1 MSKFASVMSGSTAT
15 IGAAAVVVVGAGLY
29 FGGVLDREPPEL
41 PAEPVIEA
49 AQPVAPKE
57 EVVETPQVAEP
68 VVEAPVVKEVAAEE
82 VAAEVIRPSFDV
94 VRVEPDGTALIAG
107 AGVAGGMVQIL
118 LDGASVAEAE
128 TGADGKFASFLTLEP
143 SDAARVLSLVQSVDG
158 EDVASDA
165 TVIVAPTPVVVAE
178 APVEPVAEEVIAEV
192 AETVEAVEEAAT
204 EVIADASSVAD
215 AVEEVVPEVVPEVVE
230 DAAPEPVTETVVAEA
245 VVKEAAPEVVE
256 PVAPEET
263 EQPEVVVAEKPV
275 EVAAVSQPVAPAV
288 IISDNE
294 GARVL
299 QAPSD
304 QSPEVQDAI
313 ALDVI
318 SYSEEGNVQLSGRAK
333 SGGFARVYLDNVS
346 KADEPILQDGTWRAE
361 LPNIEAGVYTL
372 RVDQVTETGLVLSRV
387 ETPFKREPKE
397 ELLVASEEVAEKRV
411 VAVTVQPGNT
421 LWAIAKES
429 YGDGIQYVKVFEA
442 NKDRIRNP
450 DLIYPG
456 QIFTVPE

>member
-29 FGGVLDREPPEL
+29 FGGVLDREPPEW

-49 AQPVAPKE
+49 AQPVAPKDDVVAVP
-57 EVVETPQVAEP
+57 EVVEP
-68 VVEAPVVKEVAAEE
+68 VVEAPVVEEVAAEE

-94 VRVEPDGTALIAG
+94 VRVEPDGTTLIAG

-178 APVEPVAEEVIAEV
+178 EVVAEV

-215 AVEEVVPEVVPEVVE
+215 AVEEVVPEVVE

-313 ALDVI
+313 ALDAI

-442 NKDRIRNP
+442 NKERIRNP

-456 QIFTVPE
+456 QVFTVPE

>member
-49 AQPVAPKE
+49 AQPVAPKDD
-57 EVVETPQVAEP
+57 VVAVPEVAEP
-68 VVEAPVVKEVAAEE
+68 VVEAPVVEEVAAEE

-94 VRVEPDGTALIAG
+94 VRVEPDGTTLIAG

-178 APVEPVAEEVIAEV
+178 APAEPVAEEVIAEV

-215 AVEEVVPEVVPEVVE
+215 AVEEVVPEVVE

-263 EQPEVVVAEKPV
+263 EQQEVVVTEEPV

-313 ALDVI
+313 ALDAI

-372 RVDQVTETGLVLSRV
+372 RVDHLTETGLVLSRV

-456 QIFTVPE
+456 QVFTVPE

>member
-15 IGAAAVVVVGAGLY
+15 IGAAAAVVVGAGLY
-29 FGGVLDREPPEL
+29 FGGVLDREPPEV
-41 PAEPVIEA
+41 PAAPVIEA

-57 EVVETPQVAEP
+57 EVVETPEVVEP
-68 VVEAPVVKEVAAEE
+68 VVEAPVVEEVAAEE

-94 VRVEPDGTALIAG
+94 VRVEPDGTTLIAG

-178 APVEPVAEEVIAEV
+178 APAEPVAEEVVAEV

-215 AVEEVVPEVVPEVVE
+215 AVEEVVPEVVE

-245 VVKEAAPEVVE
+245 VVE

-263 EQPEVVVAEKPV
+263 EQPEVVVTEEPV

-313 ALDVI
+313 ALDAI
-318 SYSEEGNVQLSGRAK
+318 SYSEEGHVQLSGRAK

-372 RVDQVTETGLVLSRV
+372 RVDHLTETGLVLSRV
-387 ETPFKREPKE
+387 ETPFKREPKD

-456 QIFTVPE
+456 QVFTVPE

>member
-15 IGAAAVVVVGAGLY
+15 IGAAAAVVVGAGLY
-29 FGGVLDREPPEL
+29 FGGVLDREPPEV
-41 PAEPVIEA
+41 PAAPVIEA

-57 EVVETPQVAEP
+57 EVVETPEVVEP
-68 VVEAPVVKEVAAEE
+68 VVEAPVVEEVAAEE

-94 VRVEPDGTALIAG
+94 VRVEPDGTTLIAG

-178 APVEPVAEEVIAEV
+178 APAEPVAEEVVAEV

-215 AVEEVVPEVVPEVVE
+215 AVEEVVPEVVE

-245 VVKEAAPEVVE
+245 VVE

-263 EQPEVVVAEKPV
+263 EQPEVVVTEEPV

-313 ALDVI
+313 ALDAI

-372 RVDQVTETGLVLSRV
+372 RVDHLTETGLVLSRV
-387 ETPFKREPKE
+387 ETPFKREPKD

-456 QIFTVPE
+456 QVFTVPE

>member
-49 AQPVAPKE
+49 AQPVAPKDDVVAVP
-57 EVVETPQVAEP
+57 EVVEP
-68 VVEAPVVKEVAAEE
+68 VVEAPVVEEVAAEE

-94 VRVEPDGTALIAG
+94 VRVEPDGTTLIAG

-178 APVEPVAEEVIAEV
+178 EVVAEV

-215 AVEEVVPEVVPEVVE
+215 AVEEVVPEVVE

-313 ALDVI
+313 ALDAI

-442 NKDRIRNP
+442 NKERIRNP

-456 QIFTVPE
+456 QVFTVPE

>member
-29 FGGVLDREPPEL
+29 FGGVLDREPPEV
-41 PAEPVIEA
+41 PAAPVIEA
-49 AQPVAPKE
+49 AQPVAPKDDVVAVP
-57 EVVETPQVAEP
+57 EVVEP
-68 VVEAPVVKEVAAEE
+68 VVEAPVVEEVAAEE

-94 VRVEPDGTALIAG
+94 VRVEPDGTTLIAG

-158 EDVASDA
+158 DDVASDA

-178 APVEPVAEEVIAEV
+178 EVVAEV

-215 AVEEVVPEVVPEVVE
+215 AVEEVVPEVVE

-245 VVKEAAPEVVE
+245 VVE

-263 EQPEVVVAEKPV
+263 EQPEVVVTEEPV

-313 ALDVI
+313 ALDAI

-372 RVDQVTETGLVLSRV
+372 RVDHLTETGLVLSRV

>member
-57 EVVETPQVAEP
+57 EVVETPEVVEP
-68 VVEAPVVKEVAAEE
+68 VVEAPVVEEVAVEE
-82 VAAEVIRPSFDV
+82 AAAEVIRPSFDV
-94 VRVEPDGTALIAG
+94 VRVEPDGTTLIAG

-178 APVEPVAEEVIAEV
+178 APAEPVAEEVVAEV

-215 AVEEVVPEVVPEVVE
+215 AVEEVVE

-245 VVKEAAPEVVE
+245 VVE
-256 PVAPEET
+256 PVTPEET

-313 ALDVI
+313 ALDAI

-456 QIFTVPE
+456 QVFTVPE